1 MKIMPA
7 EAKMVQYEHDGEPDA
22 PMVKSQVVLRTKWL
36 EAEEELS
43 SDTGLSFVRNGTGVE
58 KVRQR
63 VARARA
69 RGSGRG
75 KSNKCQIYDHFH
87 TTKNIE
93 TWWMTAP
100 WVFIKEIPY
109 DEEADDFAWVGAQ
122 DLTPE
127 ELKNKRWRQRAR
139 YHRKTECAVPS

>member
-69 RGSGRG
+69 RGFGRG

-100 WVFIKEIPY
+100 WVFIKEIP
-109 DEEADDFAWVGAQ
+109 FVWVGAR
-122 DLTPE
+122 DLTPK
-127 ELKNKRWRQRAR
+127 ELKNKRWWQRMR
-139 YHRKTECAVPS
+139 YHRKTQDAGSVPHSSV

>member
-1 MKIMPA
+1 MPA

-43 SDTGLSFVRNGTGVE
+43 SDTGLSFVRKGTVT
-58 KVRQR
+58 
-63 VARARA
+63 RART
-69 RGSGRG
+69 RGSEMG
-75 KSNKCQIYDHFH
+75 KSNKWEIYDHFH

-109 DEEADDFAWVGAQ
+109 DEEADEFVWVVAR
-122 DLTPE
+122 DLTP
-127 ELKNKRWRQRAR
+127 K
-139 YHRKTECAVPS
+139 